1 MPSNSGTSK
10 EERISATEASRS
22 FSNLL
27 DQVEKGRRFLVHRRG
42 QGVCTMAPP
51 PVLRRRASECLVLLG
66 GRSEVV
72 LDGQF
77 ARDLLDIIAGET
89 LSERLSWDS

>member
-1 MPSNSGTSK
+1 MAIKSDASK

-22 FSNLL
+22 FSNVL
-27 DQVEKGRRFLVHRRG
+27 DQVEKGRRFLIHRRG

-51 PVLRRRASECLVLLG
+51 PVLRRRASECLMLLG

-72 LDGQF
+72 LDGEF
-77 ARDLLDIIAGET
+77 ARDLLDVITGET
-89 LSERLSWDS
+89 LSERPSWDS

>member
-1 MPSNSGTSK
+1 MAIKSDPSK

-27 DQVEKGRRFLVHRRG
+27 DQVEKGRHFLIQRYG
-42 QGVCTMAPP
+42 QGVCSMAPP
-51 PVLRRRASECLVLLG
+51 PVLRRRASACLRLLG

-72 LDGQF
+72 LDGEF
-77 ARDLLDIIAGET
+77 ARDLLDVIT
-89 LSERLSWDS
+89 T